1 MGAWQRTISLH
12 PQGQQGGVTVRR
24 DYLFWGTV
32 LILLGGL
39 MFLNTAD
46 IRLPGGVNPMQLFW
60 PSVLIL
66 LGGWIMFG
74 YFLRGNVEEEQVSI
88 DLQGASQALLK
99 LSHGAGR
106 IVVGAGA
113 LPGQLLTGTFAG
125 GIKQSVNRSGDR
137 LDAHV
142 EARPFVFPPFFGG
155 WQGLEWNFNLTREVP
170 LILRVETGASQT
182 EFDLRDV
189 KVTDLKVSTGA
200 SKTDITLPANA
211 GETTVKVELGA
222 ASLDMVVPDG
232 VAARIRAEQGVSAI
246 EVDTVRFPYSNGI
259 YESADYS
266 SAQNKVD
273 IMIQAGVGRVAVH

>member
-1 MGAWQRTISLH
+1 M
-12 PQGQQGGVTVRR
+12 RR
-24 DYLFWGTV
+24 DYIFWGGV

-39 MFLNTAD
+39 LFLNNAN
-46 IRLPGGVNPMQLFW
+46 IRLPGGISPMQLFW

-74 YFLRGNVEEEQVSI
+74 YFLRGNVEMEKVSI
-88 DLQGASQALLK
+88 DLQGASQASLK

-106 IVVGAGA
+106 IVVAGGAA
-113 LPGQLLTGTFAG
+113 PGELLSGSFAG
-125 GIKQSVNRSGDR
+125 GVKHSAHRSGDR
-137 LDAHV
+137 LDAHI
-142 EARPFVFPPFFGG
+142 EARPFMFPPFMGG
-155 WQGLEWNFNLTREVP
+155 VHGLEWNFNLNREIP
-170 LILRVETGASQT
+170 LALKLETGASQS

-211 GETTVKVELGA
+211 GMTNVKVELGA
-222 ASLDMVVPDG
+222 ASLDMIVPEG
-232 VAARIRAEQGVSAI
+232 VAARIRAEQGLGAI
-246 EVDTVRFPYSNGI
+246 EIDTGRFPHSNGI
-259 YESADYS
+259 YESTDYS